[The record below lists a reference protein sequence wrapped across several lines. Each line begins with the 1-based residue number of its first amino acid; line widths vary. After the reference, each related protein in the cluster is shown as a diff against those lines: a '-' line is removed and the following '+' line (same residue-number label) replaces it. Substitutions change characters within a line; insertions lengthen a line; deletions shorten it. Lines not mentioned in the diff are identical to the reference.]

1 MQIGAKLRPYDALF
15 WKEECCHWKKKGQ
28 NGLCQAGRAGWDEG
42 LRSFK
47 SKIPEAACLC
57 HLCPRWGGGG
67 SHNAASLL
75 PLSLCSHPFHSITL
89 FFVWATP
96 TPVFK
101 FFFLLTSSQESCSL
115 ASLVENMYNKCVSWP
130 KKDGRWHTLFVVLQC
145 WGGGRRD
152 RNSEY

>member
-67 SHNAASLL
+67 VTQCGFLASSFFVLTS
-75 PLSLCSHPFHSITL
+75 LSLHH
-89 FFVWATP
+89 FVLRLSNSYTRLQN
-96 TPVFK
+96 

-145 WGGGRRD
+145 WGREKGQK
-152 RNSEY
+152 